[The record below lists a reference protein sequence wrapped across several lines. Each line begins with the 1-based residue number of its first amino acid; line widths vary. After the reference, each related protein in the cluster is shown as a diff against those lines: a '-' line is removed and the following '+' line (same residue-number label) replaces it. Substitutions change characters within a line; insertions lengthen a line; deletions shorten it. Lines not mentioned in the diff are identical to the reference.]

1 MTRIRKVSD
10 LERVLALK
18 LGDTTALLE
27 SQPGGRG
34 GEKPTNPA
42 RRERAALEEF
52 RLDCF
57 L

>member
-34 GEKPTNPA
+34 AEKPTNPA